1 MVCNVTVSCLCP
13 YYEVLALNGFSF
25 NKVESN
31 GTYPRKE
38 KKELS
43 LLTGGQGHVASHQDL
58 TERLMLYSLAALIYR
73 HLHPKKRSFQVPT
86 SFN

>member
-1 MVCNVTVSCLCP
+1 MVCNVTVSCLCT

-31 GTYPRKE
+31 GTYPRKG

-43 LLTGGQGHVASHQDL
+43 LLTGVQGHVASHQDL
-58 TERLMLYSLAALIYR
+58 AELLMLHSLAALIYR
-73 HLHPKKRSFQVPT
+73 PLHPKIRSFQVPT
-86 SFN
+86 SFD